1 MGGPRPPPRQ
11 AEVQKTEQQAAD
23 DRHEEDDK
31 GSGVPQGTEPIL
43 RAGAEQHHMEPV
55 RRTTHEGRN
64 QAARTASEDRERHNG
79 DLAPSHPH
87 AERGESP
94 RRASN
99 RAKAPPERSCAGMPS
114 ALSRRVLAHSNCS
127 RAGGSCGLVRHDDP
141 SLLASDGPAGIGVG
155 VVGHI
160 AVEAGVPALKPDRG
174 PAPAVPSSV
183 SSRLTRYLQHP
194 TSRSRPGPR
203 RPMRHNRTRW
213 DSIPLTGALGARRSR
228 LGPRCG
234 TRIRSTLGGSRAS
247 ASTNSAKRART
258 RCSPLLPPR
267 FRETTTT
274 CSTLRSPS
282 ISRIILPLYRC
293 RAPFR
298 RMPLTGM
305 PPCCYPQ
312 GVRHIERVN

>member
-1 MGGPRPPPRQ
+1 
-11 AEVQKTEQQAAD
+11 
-23 DRHEEDDK
+23 
-31 GSGVPQGTEPIL
+31 
-43 RAGAEQHHMEPV
+43 MEPV
-55 RRTTHEGRN
+55 CRTTHEGRN

-87 AERGESP
+87 AERGEPP

-99 RAKAPPERSCAGMPS
+99 RAKAPPERSCAGMPG

-160 AVEAGVPALKPDRG
+160 AVEAGVPALKPHRG

-203 RPMRHNRTRW
+203 HPMRHNRTRW
-213 DSIPLTGALGARRSR
+213 DSILLMGALGVRRSR
-228 LGPRCG
+228 SGPRCG
-234 TRIRSTLGGSRAS
+234 TRIRSMSGGVARVRLYQFGQTGTNPLFTSTPTSVPGNDDHLLNPSVAVDLANNLAFISVSRTIPTDAANGNAAMLILKGPATSS
-247 ASTNSAKRART
+247 A
-258 RCSPLLPPR
+258 
-267 FRETTTT
+267 
-274 CSTLRSPS
+274 
-282 ISRIILPLYRC
+282 
-293 RAPFR
+293 
-298 RMPLTGM
+298 GW
-305 PPCCYPQ
+305 
-312 GVRHIERVN
+312 GVNTVK